1 MSFTIVVDL
10 LARWPMHGNRCARR
24 PNANVRYSPHVLRH
38 TAATLF
44 MQAGVDVAVVAGY
57 LGMSIEVLWTV
68 YGHHSPMFQSEIAQ
82 ATPKKQT
89 NRKRTG

>member
-1 MSFTIVVDL
+1 MRKAAKCQRKD
-10 LARWPMHGNRCARR
+10 
-24 PNANVRYSPHVLRH
+24 SPHVLRH